1 MKRTL
6 FLMCALCLALAGA
19 AQTLAQTPAPGGPPK
34 VLTIFR
40 EEVKVGKGAVH
51 EKFETNF
58 VKASAKAKWPT
69 HYLALT
75 SLSGSSEAWFI
86 TPYDSFA
93 AWEKDQKA
101 TEKNAGFLS
110 ELEKL
115 GEQDAAFLNNGRSIL
130 AIYREDLSYHADT
143 MGVPKAHYMEVE
155 TVRVRLGHGPELV
168 EMEKLGMAAHDKANT
183 GEHWACYQVVEGAPA
198 GTYLFFSAMKSL
210 SEADVD
216 NSKAVNEALGEENA
230 KKRRKFAAEGIQ
242 FVESNLFSLSPK
254 MSYVSKEW
262 AANDPDFWRPKPK
275 AAEKAPAAAKKE
287 GAAKEA
293 AKPAPPAKK
302 AEGKAPPK
310 KY

>member
-1 MKRTL
+1 MKKTL
-6 FLMCALCLALAGA
+6 FLTCALCLFLSGA
-19 AQTLAQTPAPGGPPK
+19 VQALAQTPAPGAPPK

-69 HYLALT
+69 HYLAIT
-75 SLSGSSEAWFI
+75 SMSGSSEAWYI
-86 TPYDSFA
+86 TPFDSFA

-101 TEKNAGFLS
+101 TEKNAAFTA

-115 GEQDAAFLNNGRSIL
+115 AEQDAAFINNGRSIV

-143 MGVPKAHYMEVE
+143 MGVSKARYLEVE
-155 TVRVRLGHGPELV
+155 TVRVRLGRSAEFV
-168 EMEKLGMAAHDKANT
+168 EMEKISIAAHDKANI

-210 SEADVD
+210 AEADVD
-216 NSKAVNEALGEENA
+216 HGKAVNEAMGEENV

-242 FVESNLFSLSPK
+242 FVESNLFALSPK

-262 AANDPDFWRPKPK
+262 AAADPDFWTPK
-275 AAEKAPAAAKKE
+275 AKAAGKAPAAEKKE

-302 AEGKAPPK
+302 AGGQAPAK
-310 KY
+310 KQ